1 MAFSI
6 ATNKR
11 RFPRAPLEASAE
23 VTHQGKQ
30 LKGTMRQIGEGG
42 LCFVCNEELKGN
54 VSVSFDLP
62 GFGRQQ
68 MFSEVRWCVKP
79 GESRRASG
87 GYACGCRFLRID
99 QMSQAQIARYVSK
112 MKLSYSQ
119 LQFALALG
127 KPRAELLP
135 LLREVGLAHVID
147 RGELK
152 ALVGEVIA
160 QLQPVVPH

>member
-11 RFPRAPLEASAE
+11 RFPRAPIEANAE
-23 VTHQGKQ
+23 LTHQGKQ
-30 LKGTMRQIGEGG
+30 LPATVRQIGEGG
-42 LCFVCNEELKGN
+42 LCFVSTQELKGS
-54 VSVSFDLP
+54 VSVSFELP
-62 GFGRQQ
+62 GFGKQQ
-68 MFSEVRWCVKP
+68 VFSEIRWCVKP
-79 GESRRASG
+79 GESRRAAG
-87 GYACGCRFLRID
+87 GYAVGCRFTRID

-112 MKLSYSQ
+112 MKMGYSQ

-135 LLREVGLAHVID
+135 LLRELKLTHIVD

-152 ALVGEVIA
+152 QLVGEVIA

>member
-11 RFPRAPLEASAE
+11 RFPRAPIEATAE
-23 VTHQGKQ
+23 VSHHGHQLQ
-30 LKGTMRQIGEGG
+30 GTVRQIGEGG
-42 LCFVCNEELKGN
+42 LCFVCTQELKGN
-54 VSVSFDLP
+54 VSLTFELP
-62 GFGRQQ
+62 GFGKQQ

-79 GESRRASG
+79 GESRRAAG
-87 GYACGCRFLRID
+87 GYACGCRFTRID
-99 QMSQAQIARYVSK
+99 QMSQAQIARYVTK
-112 MKLSYSQ
+112 MKTAYSQ

-135 LLREVGLAHVID
+135 LLRELRLTHVVD

-152 ALVGEVIA
+152 QLVGEVIS

>member
-1 MAFSI
+1 MAYSI

-11 RFPRAPLEASAE
+11 RFPRAPLQASAE
-23 VTHQGKQ
+23 LTHKGRQ
-30 LKGTMRQIGEGG
+30 LKATVRQIGEGG
-42 LCFVCNEELKGN
+42 LCFVCAQELDGN
-54 VSVSFDLP
+54 VAVEFELP

-68 MFSEVRWCVKP
+68 MFSEVRWVVKP
-79 GESRRASG
+79 GESRRADG
-87 GYACGCRFLRID
+87 GYACGCRFTRID

-112 MKLSYSQ
+112 VKLTYSQ

-135 LLREVGLAHVID
+135 LLREVGLHNLID
-147 RGELK
+147 RQELK
-152 ALVGEVIA
+152 KAVADVIA